1 MISHEERDRIILRR
15 TLCAVAWICALWTA
29 ALGAPL
35 AGFGIDDIRRKGWL
49 MLGHALLLAAS
60 GVGLWKPRL
69 WGWTAA
75 LAATLASL
83 GFVAVDLL
91 GRHWGAAGVDAL
103 FPLTA
108 IVVFART
115 RSERTGF
122 LDRGSEQ
129 G

>member
-1 MISHEERDRIILRR
+1 MISHEERNRIILRR
-15 TLCAVAWICALWTA
+15 TLSAVAWICALWTA

-49 MLGHALLLAAS
+49 MLGHAVLLAVS
-60 GVGLWKPRL
+60 GVGLWKPRA
-69 WGWTAA
+69 WGWPAT

-91 GRHWGAAGVDAL
+91 GRHWETAWVDAL

-108 IVVFART
+108 TFVFVRT
-115 RSERTGF
+115 RTGF
-122 LDRGSEQ
+122 LDRGSGQ